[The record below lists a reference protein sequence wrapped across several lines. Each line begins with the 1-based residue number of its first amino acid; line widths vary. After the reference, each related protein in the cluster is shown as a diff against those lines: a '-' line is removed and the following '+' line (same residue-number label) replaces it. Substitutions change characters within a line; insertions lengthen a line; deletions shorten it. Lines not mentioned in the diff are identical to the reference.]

1 MDRNLVFLT
10 LSLIAIYFLIDD
22 FIGKK
27 RITTLVEG
35 WIGVGTSTPMN
46 ATDNSPTWIN
56 PAQADQS
63 KTESKNAVQNDS
75 KLTQA
80 EKDFLKKN
88 IDHFYGDTAV
98 H

>member
-10 LSLIAIYFLIDD
+10 LSLIAVYFLIDD

-27 RITTLVEG
+27 RITNIVEG

-46 ATDNSPTWIN
+46 STSGSIPWIN
-56 PAQADQS
+56 PAQADKS
-63 KTESKNAVQNDS
+63 KTESKKAVQKDK
-75 KLTQA
+75 KLSQA
-80 EKDFLKKN
+80 EKDFMKKN